1 MPRLPRL
8 DVAPTGRPD
17 ALPTER
23 SAMTTDF
30 SRPRRAPRTIAWL
43 MATLT
48 AGAGFSITSGVTPAA
63 AQTPHADARIS
74 VDHARPVSRR
84 PARTESPT
92 ERELGGPTQP
102 APDVVPV
109 GFLEDLGH
117 RCGPVCDCDGGH
129 GFVTGPTLRDF
140 EHPVVG
146 GYPEVS
152 CGIEASCGLESCPT
166 CRGEP
171 VCGTEPLYAGEPV
184 CGADRGMPCDCDACV
199 SAYELDRL
207 PLLLPVLRIDWCRF
221 DLFAGVQG
229 YASPMN
235 FAATDPND
243 APPRDGSGSFGFY
256 QGFNE
261 SRSLRRWLGID
272 LAAQFGVRATQ
283 SNLSGAEFSP
293 ETRQQVF
300 VTGGFFR
307 RVDYGLQYGLV
318 VDYLNEDWYYQADLT
333 QLRGELS
340 WRTRRCDE
348 FGFHFMT
355 GLGGEQSTTTL
366 RDPDGVSFASTVS
379 FEPTDQYRFFYRWRL
394 RDEGSWTAF
403 AGWSES
409 DQGLLGTRIDLPLTK
424 RAGLQ
429 TGFTYLIP
437 DDGLAPVEHRNEAWN
452 VSLGLVF
459 RPGGPRRGGRRYSA
473 PLMPVADNGTF
484 VVAPR

>member
-1 MPRLPRL
+1 
-8 DVAPTGRPD
+8 
-17 ALPTER
+17 
-23 SAMTTDF
+23 MTTDLF
-30 SRPRRAPRTIAWL
+30 RARRACHPIRPSHPIRASHTIPASHTIAWML
-43 MATLT
+43 ATL
-48 AGAGFSITSGVTPAA
+48 AAVAGFTVGLGGAA
-63 AQTPHADARIS
+63 ACAQPPHDDARIS

-84 PARTESPT
+84 PRQKKS
-92 ERELGGPTQP
+92 ELGRGRTGPTNP
-102 APDVVPV
+102 ASDVVVPV
-109 GFLEDLGH
+109 GFLEDYGH
-117 RCGPVCDCDGGH
+117 QCGPVCDCDGGH
-129 GFVTGPTLRDF
+129 GFVTGPALRDF
-140 EHPVVG
+140 EHPAVG

-171 VCGTEPLYAGEPV
+171 LCGTEPRYAGEPGFGEPV
-184 CGADRGMPCDCDACV
+184 CGADRGVPCDCDACV
-199 SAYELDRL
+199 SSHELDRL
-207 PLLLPVLRIDWCRF
+207 PLLLPVLRVDWGRF

-235 FAATDPND
+235 FAAADPDN
-243 APPRDGSGSFGFY
+243 AAAGNGSGSFGFY

-261 SRSLRRWLGID
+261 GRSLRHWLGID

-283 SNLSGAEFSP
+283 ANLSGAEFSP

-333 QLRGELS
+333 QLRGELN

-348 FGFHFMT
+348 FGFQFMT
-355 GLGGEQSTTTL
+355 GLGGEESATTL
-366 RDPDGVSFASTVS
+366 RDPNGDSFSSTAS
-379 FEPTDQYRFFYRWRL
+379 FEPTNQYRFFYRWRL

-437 DDGLAPVEHRNEAWN
+437 DDSLAPVEHRNEAWN

-484 VVAPR
+484 VVDPR